1 MKLITSI
8 VRADRVE
15 DVTHALGQLH
25 VLGLV
30 AVPVQDYTPQ
40 PHPADV
46 WRGRAYI
53 RAYSM
58 KMEIRFA
65 VADEIVDDAI
75 GVILRTARTGC
86 AGDGF
91 VSVQPMDD
99 RYNIGTRT
107 REVP

>member
-1 MKLITSI
+1 LKLITSI

-15 DVTHALGQLH
+15 DVTQALGQLN

-40 PHPADV
+40 PHQADV
-46 WRGRAYI
+46 WRGRAYV
-53 RAYSM
+53 RRYAM

-65 VADEIVDDAI
+65 VADETVDDAI

-86 AGDGF
+86 VGDGF